1 MFIVKEGEP
10 CAEKRLHHTPVGTRA
25 KQYHT
30 LALYS
35 RSIATVVFVVVVVVV
50 VVVMIVIITTMIT
63 IMIIIM
69 IMINIIT
76 EYHGWIG
83 ERAGC

>member
-1 MFIVKEGEP
+1 MKEGEP

>member
-10 CAEKRLHHTPVGTRA
+10 CAEKRLHTPVGTRA

-35 RSIATVVFVVVVVVV
+35 RSIATVVFVVVVVV

>member
-50 VVVMIVIITTMIT
+50 VVMIVIITTMIT